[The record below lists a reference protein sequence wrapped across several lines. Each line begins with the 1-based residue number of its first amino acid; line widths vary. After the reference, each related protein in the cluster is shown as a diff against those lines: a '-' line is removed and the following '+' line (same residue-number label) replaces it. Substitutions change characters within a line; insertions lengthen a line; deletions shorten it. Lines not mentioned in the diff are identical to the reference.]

1 MYNDCVHPLHP
12 QVYVSLIPIVSGV
25 LLATVTELSF
35 DLGGMIAA
43 LSATLCFALQNIY
56 SKKVNEGEQS
66 LFLDS
71 PPSHYCLQYGVWFT
85 FGEGTRL
92 ISPIGC

>member
-1 MYNDCVHPLHP
+1 MYDGCVHPLHP
-12 QVYVSLIPIVSGV
+12 QVYLSLIPIVSGV

-66 LFLDS
+66 LFPGLTTQS
-71 PPSHYCLQYGVWFT
+71 LLLAVWCMVHIW
-85 FGEGTRL
+85 GRNKG
-92 ISPIGC
+92 